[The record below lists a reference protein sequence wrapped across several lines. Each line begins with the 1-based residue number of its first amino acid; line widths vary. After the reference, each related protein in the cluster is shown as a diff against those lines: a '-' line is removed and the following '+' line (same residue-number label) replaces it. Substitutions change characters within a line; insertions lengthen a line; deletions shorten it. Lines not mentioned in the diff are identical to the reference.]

1 MRRPAGILRRGFL
14 RFLTGL
20 GIPGVLS
27 AIKRPAAPDFEL
39 PDAKGK
45 KRKLSEFRG
54 KVVLLNFWATWCPPC
69 RAEMPELNRLHHEYA
84 DRGFTVLGVAMD
96 ERGWRAVTPFL
107 STHRIDYPVLL
118 GNAGVANDYGGV
130 RTIPHTLFLDR
141 EGRVV
146 ATYGAALD
154 LPAFRKSIEAMLA
167 EAPPER

>member
-1 MRRPAGILRRGFL
+1 MAAAMAIPVR
-14 RFLTGL
+14 L
-20 GIPGVLS
+20 G
-27 AIKRPAAPDFEL
+27 AFKRPPAPEFEL

-45 KRKLSEFRG
+45 KRKLADFRG

-69 RAEMPELNRLHHEYA
+69 RAEMPELNRLHSEYA
-84 DRGFTVLGVAMD
+84 SRGFTVLGVAMD
-96 ERGWRAVTPFL
+96 ERGWRDVTPFL
-107 STHRIDYPVLL
+107 RSHRIDYPVLL
-118 GNAGVANDYGGV
+118 GNAEVANAYGGL

-146 ATYGAALD
+146 ATYGAVVD